1 MVATPA
7 NSINE
12 ATVGIVGFTG
22 TAFTAS
28 PVTQFDVLVGGSTS
42 SAIGNVAPSATSGV
56 PLISQ
61 GAASNPIFG
70 TALIAGGGTASTSFN
85 INGAVFSNTTT
96 TGALQ
101 AATLSNGQL
110 LIGSTGAAPA
120 AATLT
125 AGTGI
130 TITNAANS
138 ITIAASGSAS
148 VVSVHTAGST
158 SVTSTATNF
167 APTGTTPT
175 TANTVALGTITFA
188 PTNVSNILVFQWT
201 IPYGTFSNAI
211 GVFIFSGSTLIDAF
225 PYAVVSGASQSTISG
240 TCFMTAGTTSS
251 TTYGLYYNAQGNA
264 SSIYINETSTPTA
277 FYNGTSAWQFVITE
291 YT

>member
-1 MVATPA
+1 
-7 NSINE
+7 
-12 ATVGIVGFTG
+12 
-22 TAFTAS
+22 
-28 PVTQFDVLVGGSTS
+28 
-42 SAIGNVAPSATSGV
+42 
-56 PLISQ
+56 
-61 GAASNPIFG
+61 
-70 TALIAGGGTASTSFN
+70 
-85 INGAVFSNTTT
+85 
-96 TGALQ
+96 
-101 AATLSNGQL
+101 
-110 LIGSTGAAPA
+110 PA

-158 SVTSTATNF
+158 SVTSTATN
-167 APTGTTPT
+167 
-175 TANTVALGTITFA
+175 FA